1 MTMNTMRTRLSVAFA
16 TLVTLAAGAASA
28 ESFPKGELFAPL
40 IADHNETRT
49 YMSLLSLD
57 SETVQSWFGDVGVG
71 ANFGLYRWPGKQPG
85 DASQLGVFAA
95 VNSLFDM
102 EGTSYPL
109 VNTDYRVGF
118 TYELQRGKFSAR
130 TRLFHQSSHLGDELI
145 LQGNAPQRVNLSVEV
160 VDLLLA
166 WQWGGWRPY
175 AGGMY
180 IIHRDPDDLKQA
192 GFQVGVDYTGTT
204 PVLFGGRLVGG
215 VDYRSFEENDWR
227 GGMSVKVG
235 LEYGRPR
242 PERRGIKVLLEYYD
256 GAAPFGQF
264 YNDVVS
270 YYGLGVQFDY

>member
-1 MTMNTMRTRLSVAFA
+1 MKMRLFFA
-16 TLVTLAAGAASA
+16 IVLALAAGAARA
-28 ESFPKGELFAPL
+28 ESFPKGEVFAPL
-40 IADHNETRT
+40 IADPNETRT
-49 YMSLLSLD
+49 YLSLIGLD

-85 DASQLGVFAA
+85 DASQVGIFAA
-95 VNSLFDM
+95 FNSLFDM

-118 TYELQRGKFSAR
+118 TYELQRGKLSAR

-175 AGGMY
+175 AGGLY
-180 IIHRDPDDLKQA
+180 IFHRDPDDLKQS
-192 GFQVGVDYTGTT
+192 GFQVGVDYTGTA

-215 VDYRSFEENDWR
+215 IDYRSFEENDWR
-227 GGMSVKVG
+227 GGTSVKVG

-256 GAAPFGQF
+256 GAAPWGQF

-270 YYGLGVQFDY
+270 YYGLGLQFDF

>member
-1 MTMNTMRTRLSVAFA
+1 MTMKKRLFFA
-16 TLVTLAAGAASA
+16 IVLALAAGTARA

-40 IADHNETRT
+40 IADPNETRT
-49 YMSLLSLD
+49 YLSLISLD

-71 ANFGLYRWPGKQPG
+71 VNFGLYRWPGKQPG

-95 VNSLFDM
+95 INSLFDM

-118 TYELQRGKFSAR
+118 TYELRRGPFSGR

-145 LQGNAPQRVNLSVEV
+145 LQGNAPQRTNLSVEV
-160 VDLLLA
+160 VDLLVA
-166 WQWGGWRPY
+166 WERAGWRPY
-175 AGGMY
+175 LGGMY

-192 GFQVGVDYTGTT
+192 GFQVGVDYTGTA

-242 PERRGIKVLLEYYD
+242 PERRGIKVLLKYYD
-256 GAAPFGQF
+256 GAAPWGQF
-264 YNDVVS
+264 YNDVIS
-270 YYGLGVQFDY
+270 YYGLGLQFDF

>member
-1 MTMNTMRTRLSVAFA
+1 MKTMRTRLSIAFA

-49 YMSLLSLD
+49 YVSLLSLD

-95 VNSLFDM
+95 VSSLFDM

-118 TYELQRGKFSAR
+118 TYELQRGQFSAR

-270 YYGLGVQFDY
+270 YYGLGLQFDY

>member
-1 MTMNTMRTRLSVAFA
+1 MNTMRTRLSVAFA

>member
-1 MTMNTMRTRLSVAFA
+1 MTMKTMRTRLSVAFA

-95 VNSLFDM
+95 FNSLFDM

-118 TYELQRGKFSAR
+118 TYELQRGQFSAR

-175 AGGMY
+175 AGGLY

>member
-1 MTMNTMRTRLSVAFA
+1 MKTMRTRLSVAFA
-16 TLVTLAAGAASA
+16 TLLTLAAGAASA

-49 YMSLLSLD
+49 YVSLLSLD

-102 EGTSYPL
+102 EATSYPL

-118 TYELQRGKFSAR
+118 TYELQRGQFSAR

>member
-1 MTMNTMRTRLSVAFA
+1 MTMKMRLFFA
-16 TLVTLAAGAASA
+16 IVLALAAGAARA
-28 ESFPKGELFAPL
+28 ESFPKGEVFAPL
-40 IADHNETRT
+40 IADPNETRS
-49 YMSLLSLD
+49 YLSLISLD

-85 DASQLGVFAA
+85 DASQVGIFAA
-95 VNSLFDM
+95 FSSLFDM

-118 TYELQRGKFSAR
+118 TYELQRGKLSAR

-145 LQGNAPQRVNLSVEV
+145 LEGEV

-175 AGGMY
+175 AGGLY
-180 IIHRDPDDLKQA
+180 IFHRDPDDLKQS
-192 GFQVGVDYTGTT
+192 GFQVGVDYTGTA

-215 VDYRSFEENDWR
+215 IDYRSFEENDWR
-227 GGMSVKVG
+227 GGTSVKVG

-256 GAAPFGQF
+256 GAAPWGQF

-270 YYGLGVQFDY
+270 YYGLGLQFDF

>member
-1 MTMNTMRTRLSVAFA
+1 MKTMRTRLSVAFA
-16 TLVTLAAGAASA
+16 TLMTLAAGAASA

-49 YMSLLSLD
+49 FMSLLSLD

-118 TYELQRGKFSAR
+118 TYELQRGQFSAR

-270 YYGLGVQFDY
+270 YYGLGLQFDY

>member
-1 MTMNTMRTRLSVAFA
+1 MKTMRTPLSVAFA

-49 YMSLLSLD
+49 FMSLLSLD
-57 SETVQSWFGDVGVG
+57 SETVQSSFGDVGVG

-118 TYELQRGKFSAR
+118 TYELQRGQFSAR

-242 PERRGIKVLLEYYD
+242 PERRGVKVLLEYYD

>member
-1 MTMNTMRTRLSVAFA
+1 MKTMRTRLSVAFA

-49 YMSLLSLD
+49 YVSLLSLD

-85 DASQLGVFAA
+85 DASQLGVFAV

-118 TYELQRGKFSAR
+118 TYELQRGQFSAR

-192 GFQVGVDYTGTT
+192 GFQIGVDYTGTT

>member
-1 MTMNTMRTRLSVAFA
+1 MKMRLFFAMLLAF
-16 TLVTLAAGAASA
+16 AAGAARA

-49 YMSLLSLD
+49 FMSLLSLD

-118 TYELQRGKFSAR
+118 TYELQRGQFSAR

-227 GGMSVKVG
+227 GGLSAKVG

-270 YYGLGVQFDY
+270 YYGLGLQFDY

>member
-1 MTMNTMRTRLSVAFA
+1 MSMKMRFLFAMLVA
-16 TLVTLAAGAASA
+16 LAAGAARA

-40 IADHNETRT
+40 IADPNETRT
-49 YMSLLSLD
+49 FVSLFSVD
-57 SETVQSWFGDVGVG
+57 SETVQSWLGYVGVG
-71 ANFGLYRWPGKQPG
+71 ANFGLYRWAGKQPG

-95 VNSLFDM
+95 INSLFDM
-102 EGTSYPL
+102 EETSYPL

-118 TYELQRGKFSAR
+118 TYELQRGQFSAR

-160 VDLLLA
+160 VDLLIA
-166 WQWGGWRPY
+166 WQRAGWRPY
-175 AGGMY
+175 IGGMY
-180 IIHRDPDDLKQA
+180 IFHRDPEDLKQA
-192 GFQVGVDYTGTT
+192 GFQVGVDYTGTA

-215 VDYRSFEENDWR
+215 VDYRAFEENDWR

>member
-1 MTMNTMRTRLSVAFA
+1 MKTMRTRLSIAFA

-49 YMSLLSLD
+49 YVSLLSLD

-95 VNSLFDM
+95 VSSLFDM

-118 TYELQRGKFSAR
+118 TYELQRGQFSAR